1 MENAFISS
9 EGEVVGMRMGTRNRI
24 RSFTG
29 VVAVACLVAGVAGC
43 DGGAGPSNAPATVEP
58 SIGSDDQL
66 RERLQYIA
74 DSGVA
79 GSGLGGLPEF
89 IEKHAKKA
97 ELMADYKK
105 LQAAASPE
113 QIKSIAKAML
123 GKL

>member
-1 MENAFISS
+1 
-9 EGEVVGMRMGTRNRI
+9 MREPKLSRGLAAAG
-24 RSFTG
+24 F
-29 VVAVACLVAGVAGC
+29 VAAACLGAGLVGC
-43 DGGAGPSNAPATVEP
+43 GGGAGPSNAPATVEP
-58 SIGSDDQL
+58 SIGSDEQL

-105 LQAAASPE
+105 LQAASSPD

>member
-1 MENAFISS
+1 
-9 EGEVVGMRMGTRNRI
+9 MGSRDRI
-24 RSFTG
+24 GTAAG
-29 VVAVACLVAGVAGC
+29 VVALACLVAGVAGC
-43 DGGAGPSNAPATVEP
+43 DGGAGPSNAPASVEP
-58 SIGSDDQL
+58 TIGSDEQL

-105 LQAAASPE
+105 LQAASSPD